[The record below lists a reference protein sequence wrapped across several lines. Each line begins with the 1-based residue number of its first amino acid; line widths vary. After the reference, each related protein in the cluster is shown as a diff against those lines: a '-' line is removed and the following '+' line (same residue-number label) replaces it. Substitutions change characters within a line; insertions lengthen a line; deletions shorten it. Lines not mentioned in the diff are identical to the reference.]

1 MAKTPKPKTAKA
13 KSANRTSRRLKL
25 SARHTDGSPQADPPM
40 NAKLPGAFKL
50 FGAAMHVLKAHP
62 KLFAGITAVY
72 AALNLLLV
80 QGIGGVASSS
90 DPSVFDGVFSGF
102 SARLASGFTMFV
114 GLVGSTSGGSSADSG
129 YKSILM
135 LTGSLAIIWALRQVY
150 ANKHIRIRDSFY
162 QGMTPLAPFVLV
174 LCMITLQLLPLVA
187 GSAFYAVVLAN
198 AAPAIAQLAALTV
211 FFGLGVW
218 TLYMVTSSVF
228 ALYIAT
234 LPNMTP
240 LKALRSAKDLVRG
253 RRWTLLRKILFLP
266 LALFVLAAVIMMPVI
281 LLASPVAAWLF
292 FAVSAIG
299 LAVVHSY
306 MYALYRALL

>member
-1 MAKTPKPKTAKA
+1 
-13 KSANRTSRRLKL
+13 
-25 SARHTDGSPQADPPM
+25 
-40 NAKLPGAFKL
+40 
-50 FGAAMHVLKAHP
+50 MHVLKAHP